1 MEKIYFFVHYHGA
14 LAREDNRERHANN
27 FGFLFHECISS
38 PFLLYKTHLELTCR
52 IVFTVV
58 DKEILPLFL
67 SELRS
72 SYRSLTVCNY
82 RYCLGSRKDKVKHII
97 FKEVTIFY
105 LRIIE
110 ISCDHVDP
118 SFVK

>member
-1 MEKIYFFVHYHGA
+1 MSV
-14 LAREDNRERHANN
+14 L
-27 FGFLFHECISS
+27 ISS

-82 RYCLGSRKDKVKHII
+82 RYCLGSRKDKVKPII

-105 LRIIE
+105 LCIIE

-118 SFVK
+118 SFVKYVFDNY